1 MCGTRM
7 FFLQFSF
14 SFSRKRGPE
23 FKMIFSKTPCSR
35 GIGVMSKVFMMGS
48 FVFEAKRNKKSA
60 RERWDFF
67 YFKVAAKVAS
77 SCLYPRCLKCY
88 NTMYYWF
95 SVALFVS

>member
-1 MCGTRM
+1 
-7 FFLQFSF
+7 
-14 SFSRKRGPE
+14 
-23 FKMIFSKTPCSR
+23 
-35 GIGVMSKVFMMGS
+35 MSKVFMMGS
-48 FVFEAKRNKKSA
+48 FVFEAKRNKKVP
-60 RERWDFF
+60 ENDGTFF